1 MYAGCGEFQR
11 VARHVK
17 ESRPG
22 SAARIT
28 VELEGGGGE
37 RGCRVGCAQWGYAA
51 TRKAAGWRGVVR
63 ISHTQQH
70 NTTTSEPKSDRTGQW
85 ARCGG
90 DVCQPSGVEEEAVE
104 LAGAVREVG

>member
-1 MYAGCGEFQR
+1 M
-11 VARHVK
+11 
-17 ESRPG
+17 
-22 SAARIT
+22 
-28 VELEGGGGE
+28 
-37 RGCRVGCAQWGYAA
+37 
-51 TRKAAGWRGVVR
+51 VR

-85 ARCGG
+85 ARCGE